1 MSIELKQFFTEKE
14 YYPEQIRSVRSVSEK
29 NYVEFETEND
39 VILQLYV
46 ISDHILRF
54 RYTPDGYFHNDF
66 SYAIDESFSFDPA
79 EYELEENVDCYY
91 LRTRAVVCRIA
102 KANLAVS
109 IYDLNGNVINED
121 EKGFHWEGNDK
132 YGGHIVQMTKKLQQK
147 EVFYGMGDK
156 ATDLNIRGKRFENW
170 GTDRYGYAKNSDP
183 LYKNIPVYY
192 GLHNGIAY
200 GIFFDNSFKSHF
212 DFGSERNSATSYWAQ
227 GGEMNYYFIAGPE
240 LMDVAQRYTL
250 LTGTPDMPPMWALGF
265 QQCKW
270 SYYPEETVMDIANT
284 MRSWQIPCDAIY
296 LDIDYMDG
304 FRCFT
309 WDNEKFPD
317 PKKMISN
324 LKEIGFKT
332 MGIID
337 PGIKVD
343 KEYSVFKE
351 GLEKGYFCRRPDGH
365 FVMGKVWP
373 GDCYFPDFT
382 RPEVREWWA
391 GLYKELIEDLDVA
404 GVWNDMNEP
413 ALFEVESKTFPIDV
427 MHDYDGNL
435 CSHRKAHNVYGMQ
448 MARATAE
455 GVKRFAN
462 GKRPLIIT
470 RSGYSGMQRY
480 SSVWTGDNIASWEHL
495 WLADVQAQRLSISGV
510 SFCGSDIGGFIQ
522 QPTPELFIRWIQ
534 LGIFHPF
541 CRVHSSGDH
550 GDQEPWSF
558 GEKYTLLFKK
568 FVELRYRLL
577 PYIYTSF
584 YEYHKKGIPMLRPL
598 VFYDQEDASNYYR
611 DHEFLCGPD
620 MLVVP
625 VLNNGSDSRLM
636 YLPKGTWYDYWTN
649 EAKDG
654 MQELK
659 VDYDLES
666 FPFYIK
672 AGAVVPLYPVQQYTD
687 EHLIEEVELRVYY
700 LNGEHE
706 SVWYEDAH
714 DNFDYE
720 DGNYRLAKFKLEGND
735 SSMILEQNIEG
746 SFESAVKTYAIRAI
760 GLPFENYRI
769 ELDGLELDSDG
780 DKIIIP
786 ANFETLKILS
796 NTTKN

>member
-1 MSIELKQFFTEKE
+1 MSIELKQFFTDKE
-14 YYPEQIRSVRSVSEK
+14 YYPEQISSVQIRSEESC
-29 NYVEFETEND
+29 VEFVTTND
-39 VILQLYV
+39 VILELYI

-54 RYTPDGYFHNDF
+54 RYSPDGYFHNDF
-66 SYAIDESFSFDPA
+66 SYAIDPDIHFGSVDF
-79 EYELEENVDCYY
+79 ELDEDLDYY
-91 LRTRAVVCRIA
+91 SLKTSAIECRIA
-102 KANLAVS
+102 KSNLA
-109 IYDLNGNVINED
+109 IKILDHQGNMINED
-121 EKGFHWEGNDK
+121 EKGFHWESNERF
-132 YGGHIVQMTKKLQQK
+132 GGHIVQMTKKLQQK
-147 EVFYGMGDK
+147 EVFYGLGDK
-156 ATDLNIRGKRFENW
+156 ATDLNLKGKRFENW
-170 GTDRYGYAKNSDP
+170 GTDRYGYSKNSDP
-183 LYKNIPVYY
+183 LYKNIPIYY
-192 GLHNGIAY
+192 GLHNNIAY

-240 LMDVAQRYTL
+240 LMDVAQRYTQ

-270 SYYPEETVMDIANT
+270 SYYPEENVMDIANT

-309 WDNEKFPD
+309 WDYEKFPD
-317 PKKMISN
+317 PKQMIQN
-324 LKEIGFKT
+324 LKDIGFKT
-332 MGIID
+332 MVIID

-343 KEYSVFKE
+343 KNYSVFKE

-382 RPEVREWWA
+382 RAEVREWWA
-391 GLYKELIEDLDVA
+391 GLYKELIEDLEVA

-413 ALFEVESKTFPIDV
+413 ALFEVESKTFPVDV

-455 GVKRFAN
+455 GVKRYAN

-522 QPTPELFIRWIQ
+522 QPSPELFIRWIQ

-558 GEKYTLLFKK
+558 GPRYTLLFKR
-568 FVELRYRLL
+568 FVELRYRIL

-584 YEYHKKGIPMLRPL
+584 YDYHKNGIPMLRPL
-598 VFYDQEDASNYYR
+598 VFYDQEDPSNYYR

-625 VLNNGSDSRLM
+625 VLNDGSNSRLM
-636 YLPKGTWYDYWTN
+636 YLPKGKWYNYWTN
-649 EAKDG
+649 DCIDG
-654 MQELK
+654 CAEIK
-659 VDYDLES
+659 VESDIES
-666 FPFYIK
+666 FPFYIR
-672 AGAVVPLYPVQQYTD
+672 AGAVIPMYPVQQYTD
-687 EHLIEEVELRVYY
+687 QIEIETVELKVYHLEGSY
-700 LNGEHE
+700 
-706 SVWYEDAH
+706 SSKWYEDAH
-714 DNFDYE
+714 DDYDYE
-720 DGNYRLAKFKLEGND
+720 NGQFRIARFELQGSG
-735 SSMILEQNIEG
+735 SSLSIEQSIEG
-746 SFESAVKTYAIRAI
+746 EFTASIKSYKLDLI
-760 GLPFENYRI
+760 GLPFEDYSI
-769 ELDGLELDSDG
+769 ELDGSVIGSEDDKLEVPSDF
-780 DKIIIP
+780 KS
-786 ANFETLKILS
+786 LRILS
-796 NTTKN
+796 KTN